1 MNYKQMLNKAKQLQP
16 IDNAL
21 VSTLYTLSI
30 KSQLTGI
37 VSATLITIFLYSEL
51 AYSIVIWGTVLVAL
65 FGFRIY
71 QAYLFK
77 TTPHKYSIEIWYKK
91 FMILASLT
99 ALMVSS
105 LSFVFMPYL
114 DEPHQLFVVVF
125 LVGSSGIAI
134 TSLSSDFRIALVYIS
149 LLMLPLFV
157 SLLVIKTSL
166 ALMLAI
172 LIILF
177 FMSQIGMIFNNY
189 AEQKKVKEL
198 KEQKD
203 LLHNLF
209 SESPLG
215 MFSYDTD
222 LQVLDANKHLH
233 AMFGHEDKTIIGMNI
248 NALSN
253 RNILD
258 VFKNTFTQ
266 GPQSYTGPYTSLN
279 GNHFWLEVTAFSL
292 KNSNNDI
299 IGGIGII
306 EDKTKENMDKKELVS
321 LYETLQAQVEKNQLL
336 LKENKLFIS
345 DMVHQI
351 RTPLSVIMINSSL
364 IEMETKNQVSFYV
377 AQINS
382 AINMLSNSYEDL
394 NYIISSD
401 TIEYKAI
408 EINLTEFLNER
419 IDFFEVIAQAN
430 DKTIYTNIADD
441 VKVTMNDTE
450 LERLIDNNLSNAIKH
465 SYDKSEIEIVLEK
478 NHSEIILKFIS
489 KGKGIRDIAKIFDK
503 NYTESYH
510 AKRNLGLGL
519 HMVKSICEK
528 NYINYSVHSEDETN
542 IFTYVFNG

>member
-37 VSATLITIFLYSEL
+37 VSAILITIFLYSEL
-51 AYSIVIWGTVLVAL
+51 AYSIVIWGTVLAAL

-77 TTPHKYSIEIWYKK
+77 TTPHIYSIEIWYKK
-91 FMILASLT
+91 FMIFASLT
-99 ALMVSS
+99 ALMLSS
-105 LSFVFMPYL
+105 LSFVFMSYL
-114 DEPHQLFVVVF
+114 NEYHQLFLLVF
-125 LVGSSGIAI
+125 LLGTAGIAI

-149 LLMLPLFV
+149 LIMIPLFV
-157 SLLVIKTSL
+157 SLLLIKTSL

-172 LIILF
+172 MMLLF
-177 FMSQIGMIFNNY
+177 FISQIGMIFNNY
-189 AEQKKVKEL
+189 TEQKKVKEL

-203 LLHNLF
+203 LLH
-209 SESPLG
+209 
-215 MFSYDTD
+215 
-222 LQVLDANKHLH
+222 
-233 AMFGHEDKTIIGMNI
+233 
-248 NALSN
+248 
-253 RNILD
+253 
-258 VFKNTFTQ
+258 
-266 GPQSYTGPYTSLN
+266 
-279 GNHFWLEVTAFSL
+279 
-292 KNSNNDI
+292 
-299 IGGIGII
+299 
-306 EDKTKENMDKKELVS
+306 
-321 LYETLQAQVEKNQLL
+321 ETLQAQVEKNQFLL
-336 LKENKLFIS
+336 EENKLFIS

-364 IEMETKNQVSFYV
+364 IEIETKNQVSSYV

-394 NYIISSD
+394 NYITSSD
-401 TIEYKAI
+401 TMEYKTI

-430 DKTIYTNIADD
+430 DKIIYTNIADD

-465 SYDKSEIEIVLEK
+465 SYNKSEIEIVLEK

-489 KGKGIRDIAKIFDK
+489 KGKDIRDIAKIFDK
-503 NYTESYH
+503 NYTESYQ

-519 HMVKSICEK
+519 NMVKSICEK
-528 NYINYSVHSEDETN
+528 NHINYSVHSEDETN